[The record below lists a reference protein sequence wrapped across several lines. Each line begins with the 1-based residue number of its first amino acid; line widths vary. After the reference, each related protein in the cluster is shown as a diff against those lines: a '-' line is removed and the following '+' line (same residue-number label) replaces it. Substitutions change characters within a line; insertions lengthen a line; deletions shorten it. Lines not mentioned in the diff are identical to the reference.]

1 MVSKHEFLDI
11 LATHQRKML
20 ILRGNIKPIKN
31 NSAKDRIN
39 ASDLIIFQNIWKS

>member
-11 LATHQRKML
+11 LTTHQRKML
-20 ILRGNIKPIKN
+20 ISRGNIKHIKK

-39 ASDLIIFQNIWKS
+39 ASDLIIFQNI

>member
-11 LATHQRKML
+11 LATHQRNAYFEGKY
-20 ILRGNIKPIKN
+20 NIIIK

-39 ASDLIIFQNIWKS
+39 ASDLIIFQNI